1 MDEGVVIQV
10 SKACGY
16 AHDIWSLGRTYYEM
30 CMGKYVQELDNRVGN
45 MQSCLQMVAY
55 SLSVRGISGQLAKLI
70 TDMLSVELIPITM
83 SQVVEIIARLIAA
96 NESIRPVELTS
107 EETLPVSFT
116 SLRPPTICRCQF
128 GDQHP
133 KDLLALQC
141 GHTFCRAC
149 LEQRCTKQGKV
160 DCPLCPES

>member
-1 MDEGVVIQV
+1 
-10 SKACGY
+10 
-16 AHDIWSLGRTYYEM
+16 
-30 CMGKYVQELDNRVGN
+30 
-45 MQSCLQMVAY
+45 MVAY